1 MMEGFIN
8 QIKSSSSS
16 VMWIIVP
23 MINIDGVIVGNN
35 RVGLLGYDFNRNW
48 EVDEDPN
55 RQYLFP

>member
-1 MMEGFIN
+1 
-8 QIKSSSSS
+8 
-16 VMWIIVP
+16 